1 MLASS
6 RRVLAVVAMGAAF
19 FVGSALASNSAS
31 FGDASGDANP
41 APDITGVAITS
52 DDAGS
57 VNVKVTLGNRSALA
71 RRDEVTIGID
81 ADQNPESGGVF
92 YGADFELTLLGAT
105 PEFLLPGGD
114 GYYHEA
120 AKPASFEASSSNG
133 VATFSFKASEVGIS
147 SGFNVYALGFV
158 AGAVDTAPEVRTFNY
173 QLVSGVAP
181 PALGP
186 DGRAPLDET
195 LPAKG
200 VHGKLV
206 RLSYFAAD
214 GRGETSDTIRVLRG
228 GRTIKRIVTRLEDT
242 NPFLSYDVTWRIP
255 KKLRGKLRFCVSS
268 ADRAENKGPE
278 SCAALTI
285 R

>member
-6 RRVLAVVAMGAAF
+6 RRVHAVVAVGAPF

-147 SGFNVYALGFV
+147 SGFNVCALGFV
-158 AGAVDTAPEVRTFNY
+158 
-173 QLVSGVAP
+173 
-181 PALGP
+181 
-186 DGRAPLDET
+186 
-195 LPAKG
+195 
-200 VHGKLV
+200 
-206 RLSYFAAD
+206 FARWDSWREPSTPHRRFA
-214 GRGETSDTIRVLRG
+214 RSTTSWTPVLRRPG
-228 GRTIKRIVTRLEDT
+228 SGPTVALHSTRLCRPRACTESWFDFRT
-242 NPFLSYDVTWRIP
+242 SLQTVVARHRTPS
-255 KKLRGKLRFCVSS
+255 VSS
-268 ADRAENKGPE
+268 AAAEPTSE
-278 SCAALTI
+278 
-285 R
+285 